1 MQALE
6 LLVWKRCLVA
16 AKQVDFVELSNVAS
30 SALNNNLKKLPIEQ
44 DQIAK
49 VEQMSSF
56 DWSDV
61 IKITHKQ

>member
-1 MQALE
+1 M
-6 LLVWKRCLVA
+6 A